1 MALQRQGTAQA
12 EAALAL
18 PLAIRW
24 AAATTAVNGTLVA
37 RPVSTALT
45 QALA

>member
-1 MALQRQGTAQA
+1 MAAVVLSMVVRSGPVVTG
-12 EAALAL
+12 
-18 PLAIRW
+18 
-24 AAATTAVNGTLVA
+24 VNGTLVA